1 MPARTYHQQSPS
13 APGSASTQA
22 AATRV
27 PRPLRW
33 LVPGLLGLIV
43 LYAALPIVMMLD
55 REFLGA
61 SIMRNNPDLDPAW
74 LDRSVTDAII
84 YTVALHAIDI
94 VLATWFVVKSLQGRN
109 WARIALTVYLVLATL
124 LGMISVAAGPEY
136 YWAAFGADAIH
147 IAMIVL
153 LWVPR
158 SSRRFFA
165 TRRGA
170 RPLRA
175 PASR

>member
-1 MPARTYHQQSPS
+1 MQAQPYHQNSGF
-13 APGSASTQA
+13 APGSGPNEVVRTGI
-22 AATRV
+22 

-61 SIMRNNPDLDPAW
+61 SILRNNPGLDPGW
-74 LDRSVTDAII
+74 LDQSVNNAII
-84 YTVALHAIDI
+84 YTASLHAIDI
-94 VLATWFVVKSLQGRN
+94 ALATWFVVKALQGRN
-109 WARIALTVYLVLATL
+109 WARIALTVYLVLATV

-147 IAMIVL
+147 VAMLVL
-153 LWVPR
+153 LWLPR
-158 SSRRFFA
+158 SSRAYYAARRR
-165 TRRGA
+165 TRTPITA
-170 RPLRA
+170 
-175 PASR
+175 